1 MFRRPDTVKAGHE
14 TNLLSVIMAP
24 PKRGTRSAPR
34 TRGPSGGSRGAIAS
48 QARQAR
54 SSTRNAGI
62 RKPAPSSK
70 NRPAQRRKATVLRS
84 TPTDVLDDLVLQA
97 EEAGSQPGP
106 HERDAKVQ
114 RIMRDHMCSP
124 WSLDFV
130 YNLPVTDEQG
140 ECATKSLDTSGETNI
155 IALNLIDH
163 FMQPA
168 HEVPELRYGI
178 LPAASFALA
187 CDVTNV
193 GRDFEMIAQAV
204 QVRVAMC
211 SEMGF
216 ELPPEALGLT
226 GDDVRRGCA
235 VMLERREE
243 LYPLVGRYARE
254 LARVASLVLG
264 LEEIDQELRYH
275 FRKEGEARGEE
286 GGNTGDDLDV
296 SVDELELTVEEEAA
310 AVEDLMEAGMKDAEE
325 ELIDFDVFDE
335 SDVNGG

>member
-1 MFRRPDTVKAGHE
+1 
-14 TNLLSVIMAP
+14 MAP

-34 TRGPSGGSRGAIAS
+34 TRGPSGGSRGAIVS

-70 NRPAQRRKATVLRS
+70 KPPVQRRKATVLRS
-84 TPTDVLDDLVLQA
+84 TPTDVVDDVVLQA
-97 EEAGSQPGP
+97 EEGESQPAP
-106 HERDAKVQ
+106 HEPDAKVQ
-114 RIMRDHMCSP
+114 RIVRDHMCSP

-130 YNLPVTDEQG
+130 YNLPITNEQQG
-140 ECATKSLDTSGETNI
+140 ECATKRLDTAGETDI
-155 IALNLIDH
+155 MALNLIDH

-193 GRDFEMIAQAV
+193 GKDVEMIAQAV

-211 SEMGF
+211 SEMGV

-226 GDDVRRGCA
+226 GDDVRKGCA

-243 LYPLVGRYARE
+243 LYPLVGGYARE
-254 LARVASLVLG
+254 LARVASLVFGLG
-264 LEEIDQELRYH
+264 EIDEEIRYR
-275 FRKEGEARGEE
+275 FRREGEARGEE

-296 SVDELELTVEEEAA
+296 SVDKLGLTVKDEAA
-310 AVEDLMEAGMKDAEE
+310 VVEDLMEAGMKNAEEE

-335 SDVNGG
+335 SDVDGV